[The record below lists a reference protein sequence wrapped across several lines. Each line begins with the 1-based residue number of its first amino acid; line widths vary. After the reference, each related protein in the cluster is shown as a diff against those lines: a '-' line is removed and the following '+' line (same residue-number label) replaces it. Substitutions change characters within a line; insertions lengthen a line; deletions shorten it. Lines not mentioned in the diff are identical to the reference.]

1 MGGPLDAP
9 VLLTSSPPGRARPRE
24 VDVVVCG
31 GGNAALCAAITA
43 RRAGA
48 SVMLLERAP
57 QYMRGG
63 NTRHTRDIRI
73 AHAAPNAAATGAYP
87 EEELFADLLRVTGGE
102 TNEELARLTIRDS
115 TGLADWMA
123 EQGVR
128 WQKPLT
134 GTLHLS
140 RTNGFFL
147 GGGKQ
152 LVNTYYDAALRLGVQ
167 VTYDATVRALEHDGC
182 RVGRVVFET
191 GAGEQR
197 MACGAVVV
205 AAGGFEADVDWLREY
220 WGDTASGFTIR
231 GTPYN
236 TGLALKAMYDA
247 GAKSAGDP
255 RGLHCVAVDARAP
268 RFDGGIVTRIDA
280 IPFGIAVNAAGRR
293 FYDEGED
300 LWPKRYAIWG
310 KLIAEQER
318 QLAYAIFDAKTAGR
332 FIPSAFR
339 PERAD
344 SPAELATLLGLDPT
358 ALVATVAE
366 FNAAVRPG
374 CDVQLGAL
382 DGCGTTGLT
391 PPKSHWAQRID
402 TAPFYGYPLRPG
414 VTFTYL
420 GVEVDAQ
427 AHVLVQNGDRF
438 ENLFAAGECM
448 AGNIL
453 SRGYLAGFGLT
464 IGTVFGRIAGVGA
477 AQYAR
482 A

>member
-1 MGGPLDAP
+1 M
-9 VLLTSSPPGRARPRE
+9 LLTPQAEGTALARE

-31 GGNAALCAAITA
+31 GGNAALCAAISA

-48 SVMLLERAP
+48 SVLLLERAP
-57 QYMRGG
+57 EGMRGG
-63 NTRHTRDIRI
+63 NTRHTRDIRF
-73 AHAAPNAAATGAYP
+73 AHDGPNAAATGAYAQD
-87 EEELFADLLRVTGGE
+87 ELYDDLLRVTGGE
-102 TNEELARLTIRDS
+102 TNEALARLTIAES
-115 TGLADWMA
+115 ESVAVWMA

-147 GGGKQ
+147 GGGKHM
-152 LVNTYYDAALRLGVQ
+152 VNTYYDTALRLGVD
-167 VTYDATVRALEHDGC
+167 VRYDATVRALEVDGPRIAAVAYDRDGETR
-182 RVGRVVFET
+182 RVT
-191 GAGEQR
+191 A
-197 MACGAVVV
+197 GAVVV
-205 AAGGFEADVDWLREY
+205 AAGGFEADVDWLAEY
-220 WGDTASGFTIR
+220 WGAAASHFTIR

-236 TGLALKAMYDA
+236 TGAALKAMYAA
-247 GAKSAGDP
+247 GARRIGDP

-280 IPFGIAVNAAGRR
+280 IPFGIAVNAAGER

-310 KLIAEQER
+310 KLIAEQPE
-318 QLAYAIFDAKTAGR
+318 QSAFAIFDAKVRGR

-339 PERAD
+339 PVTAD
-344 SPAELATLLGLDPT
+344 SIEALARVLGLDAGALQRTIAAFNT
-358 ALVATVAE
+358 AGPA
-366 FNAAVRPG
+366 NAAPR
-374 CDVQLGAL
+374 LGEL
-382 DGCGTTGLT
+382 DGCATSGLT
-391 PPKSHWAQRID
+391 PPKSNWAQRID
-402 TAPFYGYPLRPG
+402 TPPYFAYPLRPG

-420 GVEVDAQ
+420 GVEVGLDARVV
-427 AHVLVQNGDRF
+427 AANGEPY

-464 IGTVFGRIAGVGA
+464 IGTVFGRIAGVGSA
-477 AQYAR
+477 RYAR

>member
-1 MGGPLDAP
+1 MTP
-9 VLLTSSPPGRARPRE
+9 E

-31 GGNAALCAAITA
+31 GGNAGLCAAITA

-48 SVMLLERAP
+48 TVVLLERAP
-57 QYMRGG
+57 EYMRGG
-63 NTRHTRDIRI
+63 NTRHTRDVRL
-73 AHAAPNAAATGAYP
+73 AHAEPNAAATGTYA
-87 EEELFADLLRVTGGE
+87 EDELYADLLRVTEGE
-102 TNEELARLTIRDS
+102 TDEPLARLTIRDS
-115 TGLADWMA
+115 TTLAGWMA

-147 GGGKQ
+147 GGGKH
-152 LVNTYYDAALRLGVQ
+152 LVDTYYDTALRLGVR
-167 VTYDATVRALEHDGC
+167 VVYDATVRALDHEASRVTHVVYGDSTGEH
-182 RVGRVVFET
+182 RL
-191 GAGEQR
+191 
-197 MACGAVVV
+197 ACAAVVV
-205 AAGGFEADVDWLREY
+205 AAGGFEADVEWLREY
-220 WGDTASGFTIR
+220 WGDAASRFTIR

-236 TGLALKAMYDA
+236 TGIALKALYEA
-247 GAKSAGDP
+247 GARPAGDP

-280 IPFGIAVNAAGRR
+280 IPFGIAVNAAGER

-310 KLIAEQER
+310 KLIAEQAG
-318 QLAYAIFDAKTAGR
+318 QIAYAIFDAKTAGK

-339 PERAD
+339 PERAGTLE
-344 SPAELATLLGLDPT
+344 ELAARLGLDEVT
-358 ALVATVAE
+358 LARTVGA
-366 FNAAVRPG
+366 FNGAVRTRG
-374 CDVQLGAL
+374 AVELGAL
-382 DGCGTTGLT
+382 DGNATDGLT
-391 PPKSHWAQRID
+391 PPKSNWAQRID
-402 TAPFYGYPLRPG
+402 TPPYYGYALRPG

-420 GVEVDAQ
+420 GVAVDCDARI
-427 AHVLVQNGDRF
+427 LRNGGDRF
-438 ENLFAAGECM
+438 DNAFAAGECM

-464 IGTVFGRIAGVGA
+464 IGSVFGRIAGREA
-477 AQYAR
+477 AQFAR

>member
-1 MGGPLDAP
+1 M
-9 VLLTSSPPGRARPRE
+9 SSVSVARPLQAIPDVRAE

-48 SVMLLERAP
+48 SVLLLERAP
-57 QYMRGG
+57 VHLRGG
-63 NTRHTRDIRI
+63 NTRHTRDIRL
-73 AHAAPNAAATGAYP
+73 AHAEPNQAATGAYP
-87 EEELFADLLRVTGGE
+87 EAEFFDDLLRVTGGE
-102 TNEELARLTIRDS
+102 TNEPLARLTIGES
-115 TGLADWMA
+115 TNLAAWMS
-123 EQGVR
+123 EQGIR
-128 WQKPLT
+128 WQRPLT
-134 GTLHLS
+134 GTLHLG

-152 LVNTYYDAALRLGVQ
+152 LANTYYDTAQRLGVQ
-167 VTYDATVRALEHDGC
+167 VEYEATVRALVCTG
-182 RVGRVVFET
+182 GRVEQIVYEC
-191 GAGEQR
+191 AGREER
-197 MACGAVVV
+197 IAAGAVVV
-205 AAGGFEADVDWLREY
+205 AAGGFEADVEWLREY
-220 WGDTASGFTIR
+220 WGDAASRFTIR

-236 TGLALKAMYDA
+236 TGIALKAMYDV
-247 GAKSAGDP
+247 GARPVGDP

-280 IPFGIAVNAAGRR
+280 IPFGIVVDMDGRR

-310 KLIAEQER
+310 KLIAEREQ
-318 QLAYAIFDAKTAGR
+318 QSAYAIFDAKTVGQ
-332 FIPSAFR
+332 FIPSAYR

-344 SPAELATLLGLDPT
+344 TLAALAVRLGLDAA
-358 ALVATVAE
+358 ALERTVAE

-374 CDVQLGAL
+374 QTVRLGVL
-382 DGCGTTGLT
+382 DGCATVGLT
-391 PPKSHWAQRID
+391 PPKSNWAQRID
-402 TAPFYGYPLRPG
+402 TPPYYGYPLRPG

-427 AHVLVQNGDRF
+427 ARVMAADGAPF

-464 IGTVFGRIAGVGA
+464 IGSVFGRLAGTA
-477 AQYAR
+477 AARYAR

>member
-1 MGGPLDAP
+1 MSA
-9 VLLTSSPPGRARPRE
+9 VSE

-48 SVMLLERAP
+48 SVLLLERAP
-57 QYMRGG
+57 VHLRGG
-63 NTRHTRDIRI
+63 NTRHTRDIRL
-73 AHAAPNAAATGAYP
+73 AHAEPNAAATGAYP
-87 EEELFADLLRVTGGE
+87 EAEFFDDLLRVTGGE
-102 TNEELARLTIRDS
+102 TNEPLARLTIGES
-115 TGLADWMA
+115 TNLAAWMS

-128 WQKPLT
+128 WQRPLT
-134 GTLHLS
+134 GTLQLA

-152 LVNTYYDAALRLGVQ
+152 LANTYYDTALRLGVQ
-167 VTYDATVRALEHDGC
+167 VEYEATVRALVGAD
-182 RVGRVVFET
+182 GRV
-191 GAGEQR
+191 EQIVYER
-197 MACGAVVV
+197 AEREERVAAGAVVV
-205 AAGGFEADVDWLREY
+205 AAGGFEADVEWLREY
-220 WGDTASGFTIR
+220 WGDAASHFTIR

-236 TGLALKAMYDA
+236 TGIALKAMYAA
-247 GAKSAGDP
+247 GARRIGDP
-255 RGLHCVAVDARAP
+255 RGLHCIAVDARAP

-280 IPFGIAVNAAGRR
+280 IPFGIVVDMDGRR

-310 KLIAEQER
+310 KLIAQR
-318 QLAYAIFDAKTAGR
+318 KQQSACAIFDAKTVGK
-332 FIPSAFR
+332 FIPSAYR

-344 SPAELATLLGLDPT
+344 TLAALATRLGLNAA
-358 ALVATVAE
+358 ALERTVAE
-366 FNAAVRPG
+366 FNAAVKPRQS
-374 CDVQLGAL
+374 VRLGVL
-382 DGCGTTGLT
+382 DGCATDGIT
-391 PPKSHWAQRID
+391 PPKSNWAQPLD
-402 TAPFYGYPLRPG
+402 TPPFFGYPLRPG

-420 GVEVDAQ
+420 GVEVDACAQ
-427 AHVLVQNGDRF
+427 VIGDDGAPF

-464 IGTVFGRIAGVGA
+464 IGSVFGRLAGTA
-477 AQYAR
+477 AARYAR

>member
-1 MGGPLDAP
+1 VQLTAP
-9 VLLTSSPPGRARPRE
+9 SVPRAERPE
-24 VDVVVCG
+24 ADVVVCG
-31 GGNAALCAAITA
+31 GGNAALCAAIEA
-43 RRAGA
+43 RRCGA
-48 SVMLLERAP
+48 SVVLLEGAP
-57 QYMRGG
+57 EYMRGG

-73 AHAAPNAAATGAYP
+73 AHDAPNAAATGAYA
-87 EEELFADLLRVTGGE
+87 EDELYADLLRVTGGE
-102 TNEELARLTIRDS
+102 TNELLARLTIRES
-115 TGLADWMA
+115 MTLAEWMA

-147 GGGKQ
+147 GGGKH
-152 LVNTYYDAALRLGVQ
+152 LVNTYYDTALRLGVQ
-167 VTYDATVRALEHDGC
+167 VRYDATVHRLEADDR
-182 RVGRVVFET
+182 RVAAVVYRSGEREVRVS
-191 GAGEQR
+191 
-197 MACGAVVV
+197 CGATVV
-205 AAGGFEADVDWLREY
+205 AAGGFEADVAWLAEY
-220 WGDTASGFTIR
+220 WGDAASRFAIR

-236 TGLALKAMYDA
+236 TGLALKALYGA
-247 GAKSAGDP
+247 GAARVGDP

-280 IPFGIAVNAAGRR
+280 IPFGIAVNAAGAR

-310 KLIAEQER
+310 KLIADLPGQS
-318 QLAYAIFDAKTAGR
+318 AFAIFDAKVAGR

-339 PERAD
+339 PEQAATL
-344 SPAELATLLGLDPT
+344 AELCAKLGLDG
-358 ALVATVAE
+358 AAVGRTVAAY
-366 FNAAVRPG
+366 NAATPAGCAVR
-374 CDVQLGAL
+374 LGEL
-382 DGCGTTGLT
+382 DGCGTTGLV
-391 PPKSHWAQRID
+391 PPKSNWAQPID
-402 TAPFYGYPLRPG
+402 TPPFFGYPLRPG

-420 GVEVDAQ
+420 GAAVNARAQ
-427 AHVLVQNGDRF
+427 VVGAGGTAF

-464 IGTVFGRIAGVGA
+464 IGSVFGRIPGVGA

>member
-1 MGGPLDAP
+1 M
-9 VLLTSSPPGRARPRE
+9 LLSPQAARTSRGRD

-31 GGNAALCAAITA
+31 GGNAALCAAIAA

-48 SVMLLERAP
+48 SVVLLEGAP
-57 QYMRGG
+57 EHMRGG
-63 NTRHTRDIRI
+63 NTRHTRDIRF
-73 AHAAPNAAATGAYP
+73 AHDAPNAAATGAYS
-87 EEELFADLLRVTGGE
+87 EEELYADLLRVTGGE
-102 TNEELARLTIRDS
+102 TNETLARLTIS
-115 TGLADWMA
+115 ESKSLVEWMT

-152 LVNTYYDAALRLGVQ
+152 MVNTYYDTALRLGVR
-167 VTYDATVRALEHDGC
+167 VEYDALVRELEMDGGTVAGVVYDRAGSEA
-182 RVGRVVFET
+182 RIAARS
-191 GAGEQR
+191 
-197 MACGAVVV
+197 VVV
-205 AAGGFEADVDWLREY
+205 AAGGFEADVAWLAEY
-220 WGDTASGFTIR
+220 WGEAAAQFMIR

-236 TGLALKAMYDA
+236 TGIALKAMYGA
-247 GAKSAGDP
+247 GARRIGDP

-280 IPFGIAVNAAGRR
+280 IPFGIAVNAAGVR

-310 KLIAEQER
+310 KLIAEQP
-318 QLAYAIFDAKTAGR
+318 QQSAFAIFDAKVTGR
-332 FIPSAFR
+332 FIPSAYR
-339 PERAD
+339 PVQAD
-344 SPAELATLLGLDPT
+344 SIEGLAAQLGLD
-358 ALVATVAE
+358 AAVLVRTVAE
-366 FNAAVRPG
+366 FNAAVPYGGSVR
-374 CDVQLGAL
+374 LGEL
-382 DGCGTTGLT
+382 DGCRTEGLA

-402 TAPFYGYPLRPG
+402 TPPYFAYPLRPG

-420 GVEVDAQ
+420 GVAVDTQ
-427 AHVLVQNGDRF
+427 ARVAAADGRPF

-464 IGTVFGRIAGVGA
+464 IGSVFGRIAGITA
-477 AQYAR
+477 AQHAR
-482 A
+482 T